1 MNVPI
6 AFDITADRIQHYNGV
21 IEHMVAMEVA
31 RFKKENGRNP
41 TQEQC
46 AFYRK
51 ELARLM
57 ILQKDI
63 KTAQTIKIAKSN
75 ILYENNSLSPRV

>member
-6 AFDITADRIQHYNGV
+6 AFDITSDRVQHYEGV
-21 IEHMVAMEVA
+21 IEHMANIEIQ
-31 RFKKENGRNP
+31 RFHKEHGTNP
-41 TQEQC
+41 APSQIQ
-46 AFYRK
+46 FYKK

-57 ILQKDI
+57 IINKDI

-75 ILYENNSLSPRV
+75 ILNENYSISPRL